1 MRPRQRHHRE
11 VEGEVGEGE
20 AEEGGIGVAA
30 VVGEGEGVAH
40 HQVEGEGA
48 VHQQAE
54 VEGVGVVLTPGEG
67 VGMEATSLMVTVG
80 TREEEEEGMEE
91 EVATNLNLTGRCR
104 KLQLSVHAAILYLS
118 PFSYNQGNYQVNY
131 QHITIVAGRSNC
143 ALLS

>member
-11 VEGEVGEGE
+11 VEVGEGE
-20 AEEGGIGVAA
+20 AEEGGIGEAA
-30 VVGEGEGVAH
+30 E
-40 HQVEGEGA
+40 
-48 VHQQAE
+48 E

-118 PFSYNQGNYQVNY
+118 PFSYNQGNYQVSY

>member
-20 AEEGGIGVAA
+20 AEEGGIG
-30 VVGEGEGVAH
+30 E
-40 HQVEGEGA
+40 
-48 VHQQAE
+48 E

-91 EVATNLNLTGRCR
+91 EVATNLNLTGR
-104 KLQLSVHAAILYLS
+104 
-118 PFSYNQGNYQVNY
+118 
-131 QHITIVAGRSNC
+131 
-143 ALLS
+143 